1 MKENE
6 EKWLLELYFFYFR
19 RKKYI
24 NNYINKYCWD
34 FRFNY
39 SCFSAWKGKK
49 QFFQA
54 IANKAWP
61 LERALVFHSQW
72 TNCSACVMGHRE
84 KEQWKSKKE
93 RDLHKQSPKRSHT
106 HICTH
111 INHLQWRLITI
122 HLFNTHLTDKTLHTG
137 KTNHKWDAFNFSFVS
152 LRVCCFS
159 SLSSEKRKQ

>member
-1 MKENE
+1 MQKPINHASLLIPQPEALWWNLLHQMKENE

-39 SCFSAWKGKK
+39 SYFSAWKGKK

-93 RDLHKQSPKRSHT
+93 RDGERFTQTDPQKITHSHMHTYKSPSMKA
-106 HICTH
+106 
-111 INHLQWRLITI
+111 
-122 HLFNTHLTDKTLHTG
+122 DYY
-137 KTNHKWDAFNFSFVS
+137 SFV
-152 LRVCCFS
+152 
-159 SLSSEKRKQ
+159 